1 VTIAVMQ
8 PYLFPYLGYIQLMR
22 AVDTFVFFDDVNFI
36 NKGWINR
43 NNILVNG
50 NAHLFTL
57 PLKKASQNKLIN
69 EIEISD
75 YTNWKAQFLQ
85 QIEFNY
91 KKAPHFETI
100 FFWLKKTLETKQFT
114 LLNELVCDTL
124 KSIAGLLE
132 FKTKFQHSSQ
142 INYKNG
148 AEMNGQDKVLSI
160 CKSLNATNYI
170 NPKNGQELYNR
181 EDFTNQNIKLN
192 FILMDDIQ
200 YMQNKNKPFVPFLS
214 ILDVLMY
221 NGSEG
226 TKLLLEKYQLN

>member
-1 VTIAVMQ
+1 MQ
-8 PYLFPYLGYIQLMR
+8 PYLFPYLGYIQLLR

-75 YTNWKAQFLQ
+75 YENWKTQFLQ

-91 KKAPHFETI
+91 KKASHFETI
-100 FFWLKKTLETKQFT
+100 FPWLKQTLEIKQYN

-124 KSIAGLLE
+124 RSTAKLLDL
-132 FKTKFQHSSQ
+132 KTKFQNSSEL
-142 INYKNG
+142 NYKSN
-148 AEMNGQDKVLSI
+148 AEMSGQDKVLSI
-160 CKSLNATNYI
+160 CKILNTTNYI

-192 FILMDDIQ
+192 FILMDDIEYSQ
-200 YMQNKNKPFVPFLS
+200 AKNKSFVPFLS
-214 ILDVLMY
+214 VLDVLMY
-221 NGSEG
+221 NGTEG

>member
-1 VTIAVMQ
+1 MQ
-8 PYLFPYLGYIQLMR
+8 PYLFPYLGYIQLIS

-75 YTNWKAQFLQ
+75 YTAWKNQFLQ

-91 KKAPHFETI
+91 KKAPHFDPV
-100 FFWLKKTLETKQFT
+100 FSWLKKTIEIKQYN
-114 LLNELVCDTL
+114 LLSEFVTDTI
-124 KSIAGLLE
+124 KSIAALLE
-132 FKTKFQHSSQ
+132 LKTKFQYSSQ
-142 INYKNG
+142 LNYKEKP
-148 AEMNGQDKVLSI
+148 EMSGQDKVLSI
-160 CKSLNATNYI
+160 CKILNATHYI
-170 NPKNGQELYNR
+170 NPKNGQELYNK
-181 EDFTNQNIKLN
+181 ENFDTENIKLN

-200 YMQNKNKPFVPFLS
+200 YTQFKNKPFVPFLS
-214 ILDVLMY
+214 ILDVLMFSGLE
-221 NGSEG
+221 N
-226 TKLLLEKYQLN
+226 TKKLITNYHLN